1 MEKIYHVI
9 RNYFISSSYVLTD
22 MQIHHAYKPISLYR
36 MPHNLCH
43 IEYSVNGIPDIHWP
57 QLQYNSMTIISFKSY
72 ILQQQDHFI
81 RLQTVHVAF
90 TSWIWEYYK
99 GEMAIRDIWDDLC
112 ELRIPS
118 SIWICIAKFFYWI
131 KLPLWK
137 KCILEFGVLISTNRI
152 SINVTDYI
160 KSLDSAYYYSILL
173 WHSVCTD
180 RAAYLNLYWI
190 FSWPIQIENNL
201 D

>member
-1 MEKIYHVI
+1 
-9 RNYFISSSYVLTD
+9 
-22 MQIHHAYKPISLYR
+22 
-36 MPHNLCH
+36 
-43 IEYSVNGIPDIHWP
+43 
-57 QLQYNSMTIISFKSY
+57 
-72 ILQQQDHFI
+72 
-81 RLQTVHVAF
+81 
-90 TSWIWEYYK
+90 
-99 GEMAIRDIWDDLC
+99 MASRDIWDDLC
-112 ELRIPS
+112 ELRIAS

-180 RAAYLNLYWI
+180 REIFINEFSLCNLFTCQRDCAISQKSLIYLHTILGEGIVSHDGLPRGVPPSGILTIEKYCPGFKVRFPRVNL
-190 FSWPIQIENNL
+190 
-201 D
+201 